1 MERYHI
7 AYLLIFL
14 LIVLLALFIA
24 YFRYDSREQT
34 YRRRQRKE
42 DLDHRESMMAKD
54 LAEIRQ
60 QSSED

>member
-1 MERYHI
+1 MERQHI

-34 YRRRQRKE
+34 YRRRERKA
-42 DLDHRESMMAKD
+42 DLEHRERIMAKD
-54 LAEIRQ
+54 LADIRGQ
-60 QSSED
+60 HPDD